1 VVRASHPARAPED
14 RIDLHLIAA
23 AIIAAIILSGA
34 LDLYLRRRQVL
45 SVASNRAR
53 VPADFRECVALEE
66 HQRAADYTLANIRF
80 GAVQT
85 VFDAIL
91 AALWLTLLLAPL
103 YAAIAA
109 AIPAGLSRSVALV
122 LAVGA
127 IGAALHLPFSI
138 ARTFGLEAKFGFNRA
153 TPLTFALDRVK
164 GLALQFVFA
173 APLLYGLFWLLAASP
188 RLWWLFGWAGSVA
201 LTIALTVIYPTFI
214 APMFN
219 TFTALPDGPMRS
231 RIEQLLARCGF
242 ESSGLFVIDASRRSS
257 HGNAYFSG
265 FGKAK
270 RIVFFDTL
278 LQNHTQDE
286 ILSILAHELGHF
298 KLGHI
303 GQRLAQSAAF
313 MFVLFAGL
321 ARAFSAGGLA
331 SQFGLPDDPGLVLT
345 IVMIAI
351 GPILHLA
358 APLTNWLSRR
368 AEFQADAFARAMV
381 GREPMISALT
391 RLSRDNLATLTPDG
405 LYVLFYYSH
414 PPVPVRIAELRAA

>member
-1 VVRASHPARAPED
+1 MAFAARPPREPQD
-14 RIDLHLIAA
+14 EPLLHLIAA
-23 AIIAAIILSGA
+23 AIVAAIILSGA
-34 LDLYLRRRQVL
+34 LDLYLKRRQAI
-45 SVASNRAR
+45 SVAANRPR
-53 VPADFRECVALEE
+53 VPIDFRDSVSIED
-66 HQRAADYTLANIRF
+66 HQRAADYTLANIRL
-80 GAVQT
+80 GAAQT
-85 VFDAIL
+85 VFDTIL
-91 AALWLTLLLAPL
+91 SALWLTLLLALL

-109 AIPAGLSRSVALV
+109 VVPAGLSRSVALV

-127 IGAALHLPFSI
+127 TGAALHLPFSV

-153 TPLTFALDRVK
+153 TPLIFALDRLK
-164 GLALQFVFA
+164 GLALQFAFA
-173 APLLYGLFWLLAASP
+173 APLLYGLFWLLAATP
-188 RLWWLFGWAGSVA
+188 RFWWLFGWVGSVG
-201 LTIALTVIYPTFI
+201 LIIALTVIYPMWI

-219 TFTALPDGPMRS
+219 TFTALPEGPMKS
-231 RIEQLLARCGF
+231 RIEDLLVRCGF
-242 ESSGLFVIDASRRSS
+242 QSSGLFVIDASRRSS

-278 LQNHTQDE
+278 LEKHTQDE

-303 GQRLAQSAAF
+303 GERIAQSAAF
-313 MFVLFAGL
+313 MFVLFAAL
-321 ARAFSAGGLA
+321 HWAFSAGGLA
-331 SQFGLPDDPGLVLT
+331 SQFGLPGDPGVVLT

-368 AEFQADAFARAMV
+368 AEFEADDFARTMV

-391 RLSRDNLATLTPDG
+391 RLSRDNLSTLTPDR

-414 PPVPVRIAELRAA
+414 PPVPVRIAELKTA